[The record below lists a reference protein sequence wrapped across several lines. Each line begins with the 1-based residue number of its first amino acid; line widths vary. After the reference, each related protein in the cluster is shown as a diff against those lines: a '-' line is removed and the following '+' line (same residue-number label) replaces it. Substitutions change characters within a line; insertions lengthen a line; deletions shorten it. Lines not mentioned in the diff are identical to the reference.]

1 MNNSLLFIK
10 IFHTIDCIY
19 KWVWRV
25 LYLRCK
31 LSTSKSPKLM
41 PIVCP
46 PISIPYDE
54 FPPTQSSPVEGNQS
68 EKSLIQNQAFSKE
81 WSNHYSNSATGA
93 LKLPLTLWILLFV
106 LTPTDSMQVCETQFS
121 ISIVTTV
128 LFAIQIL
135 NIICL

>member
-19 KWVWRV
+19 KWGWRV
-25 LYLRCK
+25 SYLRCK

-46 PISIPYDE
+46 PISIPYEE

-68 EKSLIQNQAFSKE
+68 EKSLIQGQAFSKDCIYGP
-81 WSNHYSNSATGA
+81 SHHSPRLPKAA
-93 LKLPLTLWILLFV
+93 LKMWSAYIIHSMLTILTLLVIQWYLI
-106 LTPTDSMQVCETQFS
+106 TYFS
-121 ISIVTTV
+121 PIYKN
-128 LFAIQIL
+128 
-135 NIICL
+135 NINNCNL